1 MVRARRRVTRSR
13 MERSPQK
20 IFTMPVMPGL
30 SNRFSLAILVVTRTV
45 RGDVDA
51 APGAGKVKVPLGVG
65 CVVAP
70 LCTAVPIDVTV
81 PEKVCSGY
89 ALALSAAFCP

>member
-1 MVRARRRVTRSR
+1 
-13 MERSPQK
+13 
-20 IFTMPVMPGL
+20 MPGL

-45 RGDVDA
+45 RADVDA
-51 APGAGKVKVPLGVG
+51 APGAGEVEVPLAVV

-81 PEKVCSGY
+81 P
-89 ALALSAAFCP
+89 